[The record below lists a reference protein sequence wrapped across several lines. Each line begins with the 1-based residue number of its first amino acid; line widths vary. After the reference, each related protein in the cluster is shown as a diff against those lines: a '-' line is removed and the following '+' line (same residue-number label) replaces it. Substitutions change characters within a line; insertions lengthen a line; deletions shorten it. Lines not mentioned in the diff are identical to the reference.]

1 MVDNFVSG
9 LELDEPAIELIKL
22 VVKSQ
27 IQETTVSIDLEDQL
41 YDLKDWLETD
51 DLGGNLEGH

>member
-22 VVKSQ
+22 VVKSH
-27 IQETTVSIDLEDQL
+27 IQETTVSIDLED
-41 YDLKDWLETD
+41 
-51 DLGGNLEGH
+51 